1 MLKKARNKEASS
13 LLFPVL
19 WRIFLLLL
27 SPSFLIST
35 ANLSSNFFSSEMSNN
50 CFPKRG
56 DKIKKEKSDADQKI
70 DGHESYIS
78 FLQSSLTELTEYAN
92 QMGTIEKEQ
101 SNTLL
106 DLSNN
111 LNKIST
117 FYSSVS
123 LTLSHKRRI

>member
-1 MLKKARNKEASS
+1 MK
-13 LLFPVL
+13 
-19 WRIFLLLL
+19 
-27 SPSFLIST
+27 
-35 ANLSSNFFSSEMSNN
+35 NN
-50 CFPKRG
+50 CFPSRG

-117 FYSSVS
+117 YSYWSFHS
-123 LTLSHKRRI
+123 LTSKIGEFDKNNKLGICKKLGRNTEECGRVQTEHASYFNGDLEIKLKV